1 MGLFDKIL
9 KGAVDAIDN
18 AAAKNGNGP
27 TGLKDLF
34 NQAMD
39 KKGEAI
45 NGSSSTTAS
54 SKPSTATTSSSS
66 KRSNCAYTRPTYT
79 TPQEVLDTASIPAK
93 PSRKIEFEV
102 FDGENAEIRVKV
114 TFNLSGDFLETA
126 GDVHYLAS
134 YLPTIDD
141 DYDADY
147 SDSNTPL
154 FGVLDVDDEI
164 ICNMAEKFD
173 KGGVPENAMMFL
185 PVNDMGPRARFKA
198 KVENRGK
205 IEYFYYC
212 PLYDYMPDFKTPA
225 DKPELE
231 DENIIVF
238 IAKCVGRFGCIGYM
252 CLAIGDYEVGFSSK
266 LLFLIWAV
274 VALLVIALYWVLW
287 IRHYKKGNHFEDIYG
302 TGIPLFIIPAAFVLV
317 TGIFSMNFMLII
329 FSVLDIVCEYCS
341 AYGVRKRL
349 HPAKTEESSDEAETK
364 ENEDG
369 E

>member
-1 MGLFDKIL
+1 MGLFDKLL

-39 KKGEAI
+39 KKDEAI

-66 KRSNCAYTRPTYT
+66 KRSNCAYTRPKYT

-164 ICNMAEKFD
+164 IYNMAEKFD

-185 PVNDMGPRARFKA
+185 PVNDMGPRSRFKA
-198 KVENRGK
+198 KVEDRGRAT
-205 IEYFYYC
+205 YFYYC
-212 PLYDYMPDFKTPA
+212 PLYEHCD
-225 DKPELE
+225 L
-231 DENIIVF
+231 
-238 IAKCVGRFGCIGYM
+238 KCQFGVSYNT
-252 CLAIGDYEVGFSSK
+252 IGDYEVGFSSK

>member
-18 AAAKNGNGP
+18 AAAKSGNGP

-39 KKGEAI
+39 KKNEAI
-45 NGSSSTTAS
+45 NGSSSTTTS
-54 SKPSTATTSSSS
+54 SKPSTATSSTSSS

-164 ICNMAEKFD
+164 IYNMAEKFD
-173 KGGVPENAMMFL
+173 KGGV
-185 PVNDMGPRARFKA
+185 
-198 KVENRGK
+198 
-205 IEYFYYC
+205 
-212 PLYDYMPDFKTPA
+212 
-225 DKPELE
+225 
-231 DENIIVF
+231 
-238 IAKCVGRFGCIGYM
+238 GYM

-287 IRHYKKGNHFEDIYG
+287 IRHYKNGNHFEDIYG

>member
-1 MGLFDKIL
+1 MGLFDKLL

-39 KKGEAI
+39 KKSEAI
-45 NGSSSTTAS
+45 NSSSSSTTS
-54 SKPSTATTSSSS
+54 SKPSTSSTSSS

-102 FDGENAEIRVKV
+102 FDGENAEIRVKI
-114 TFNLSGDFLETA
+114 TFDLSGDFLETA

-141 DYDADY
+141 DYDEEY

-164 ICNMAEKFD
+164 IYNMAEKFD

-185 PVNDMGPRARFKA
+185 PIHDMDPRVRFKA
-198 KVENRGK
+198 KIENRGMVN
-205 IEYFYYC
+205 YFYYC
-212 PLYDYMPDFKTPA
+212 RLYDYIPDFKT
-225 DKPELE
+225 
-231 DENIIVF
+231 
-238 IAKCVGRFGCIGYM
+238 C
-252 CLAIGDYEVGFSSK
+252 
-266 LLFLIWAV
+266 
-274 VALLVIALYWVLW
+274 
-287 IRHYKKGNHFEDIYG
+287 
-302 TGIPLFIIPAAFVLV
+302 
-317 TGIFSMNFMLII
+317 
-329 FSVLDIVCEYCS
+329 FSVSYPKNVVGTPLEKKLMAAVDET
-341 AYGVRKRL
+341 VRTMKREVL
-349 HPAKTEESSDEAETK
+349 EVEHRPFR
-364 ENEDG
+364 
-369 E
+369 

>member
-1 MGLFDKIL
+1 MGLFDKLL

-39 KKGEAI
+39 KKDEAI

-66 KRSNCAYTRPTYT
+66 KRSNCAYTRPKYT

-164 ICNMAEKFD
+164 IYNMAEKFD

-205 IEYFYYC
+205 IEYLYYC
-212 PLYDYMPDFKTPA
+212 PLYDYMPDFKTCFTVSYTHNVVGTP
-225 DKPELE
+225 LE
-231 DENIIVF
+231 
-238 IAKCVGRFGCIGYM
+238 K
-252 CLAIGDYEVGFSSK
+252 K
-266 LLFLIWAV
+266 LMAAV

-287 IRHYKKGNHFEDIYG
+287 IRQYKKGNHFEDIYG

-349 HPAKTEESSDEAETK
+349 HPAKTEESSDEAEKK

>member
-39 KKGEAI
+39 KKNEAI
-45 NGSSSTTAS
+45 NGTSSSTAS
-54 SKPSTATTSSSS
+54 SKPNTATSSTSSS

-164 ICNMAEKFD
+164 IYNMAEKFD

-185 PVNDMGPRARFKA
+185 PVNDMGPRSRFKA
-198 KVENRGK
+198 KVEDRGRAT
-205 IEYFYYC
+205 YFYYC
-212 PLYDYMPDFKTPA
+212 PLYEHCDLKCQFGVSYNSDSFGTP
-225 DKPELE
+225 LE
-231 DENIIVF
+231 
-238 IAKCVGRFGCIGYM
+238 K
-252 CLAIGDYEVGFSSK
+252 K
-266 LLFLIWAV
+266 LMAAV
-274 VALLVIALYWVLW
+274 
-287 IRHYKKGNHFEDIYG
+287 
-302 TGIPLFIIPAAFVLV
+302 
-317 TGIFSMNFMLII
+317 
-329 FSVLDIVCEYCS
+329 
-341 AYGVRKRL
+341 
-349 HPAKTEESSDEAETK
+349 DEAVRTMKREVL
-364 ENEDG
+364 EVEHRPFR
-369 E
+369 

>member
-1 MGLFDKIL
+1 MGLFDKLL

-39 KKGEAI
+39 KKNEAI
-45 NGSSSTTAS
+45 NGTSSTTTS

-66 KRSNCAYTRPTYT
+66 KRSNCAYTRPTYHT
-79 TPQEVLDTASIPAK
+79 SPEVLATGNVPAK
-93 PSRKIEFEV
+93 PSRKVDFEIY
-102 FDGENAEIRVKV
+102 DGEDGEIRTKV
-114 TFNLSGDFLETA
+114 TFDLSGDFLDTD
-126 GDVHYLAS
+126 GDICYIAS
-134 YLPTIDD
+134 YLPNINDD

-164 ICNMAEKFD
+164 IYNMAEKFD

-212 PLYDYMPDFKTPA
+212 PLYDYMPDFKTCFTVSYTHNVVGTP
-225 DKPELE
+225 LE
-231 DENIIVF
+231 
-238 IAKCVGRFGCIGYM
+238 K
-252 CLAIGDYEVGFSSK
+252 K
-266 LLFLIWAV
+266 LMAAV
-274 VALLVIALYWVLW
+274 
-287 IRHYKKGNHFEDIYG
+287 
-302 TGIPLFIIPAAFVLV
+302 
-317 TGIFSMNFMLII
+317 
-329 FSVLDIVCEYCS
+329 
-341 AYGVRKRL
+341 
-349 HPAKTEESSDEAETK
+349 DEAVRTMQREVVST
-364 ENEDG
+364 EDRPFR
-369 E
+369 

>member
-1 MGLFDKIL
+1 MGLFDKLL

-39 KKGEAI
+39 KKDEAI

-66 KRSNCAYTRPTYT
+66 KRSNCAYTRPKYT

-164 ICNMAEKFD
+164 IYNMAEKFD

-185 PVNDMGPRARFKA
+185 PVNDMGPRSRFKA
-198 KVENRGK
+198 KVEDRGRAT
-205 IEYFYYC
+205 YFYYC
-212 PLYDYMPDFKTPA
+212 PLYEHCDLKCQFGVSYNSDSFGTP
-225 DKPELE
+225 LE
-231 DENIIVF
+231 
-238 IAKCVGRFGCIGYM
+238 K
-252 CLAIGDYEVGFSSK
+252 K
-266 LLFLIWAV
+266 LMAAV
-274 VALLVIALYWVLW
+274 
-287 IRHYKKGNHFEDIYG
+287 
-302 TGIPLFIIPAAFVLV
+302 
-317 TGIFSMNFMLII
+317 
-329 FSVLDIVCEYCS
+329 
-341 AYGVRKRL
+341 
-349 HPAKTEESSDEAETK
+349 DEAVRTMKREVV
-364 ENEDG
+364 EIEDRPFR
-369 E
+369 

>member
-39 KKGEAI
+39 KKNEAI
-45 NGSSSTTAS
+45 NGTSSSTAS
-54 SKPSTATTSSSS
+54 SKPNTATSSTSSS

-141 DYDADY
+141 DYD
-147 SDSNTPL
+147 
-154 FGVLDVDDEI
+154 VDDEI
-164 ICNMAEKFD
+164 IYNMAEKFD

-212 PLYDYMPDFKTPA
+212 PLYDYMPDFKTCFTVSYTHNVVGTP
-225 DKPELE
+225 LE
-231 DENIIVF
+231 
-238 IAKCVGRFGCIGYM
+238 K
-252 CLAIGDYEVGFSSK
+252 K
-266 LLFLIWAV
+266 LMAAV
-274 VALLVIALYWVLW
+274 
-287 IRHYKKGNHFEDIYG
+287 
-302 TGIPLFIIPAAFVLV
+302 
-317 TGIFSMNFMLII
+317 
-329 FSVLDIVCEYCS
+329 
-341 AYGVRKRL
+341 
-349 HPAKTEESSDEAETK
+349 DEAVRTMQREVVST
-364 ENEDG
+364 EDRPFR
-369 E
+369 